1 VNLRVLP
8 LTALAFLTAC
18 QNMPEPYAPP
28 EQRQPFENFRPYRIS
43 RVVNMADGDVDA
55 HIVSGITQISGGSW
69 RWAEQRPT
77 VRLTV
82 RSADHLK
89 YTIDF
94 TIAGTT
100 FDQTGPVTVSFF
112 VNDHQIGS
120 ERYTA
125 QGNQH
130 YETPVPDG
138 LVEANKEVTVAAEI
152 DKLFTPPEGGQR
164 LGFILTRIGLKQE

>member
-1 VNLRVLP
+1 VNLRALLLSATVL
-8 LTALAFLTAC
+8 LSAC

-43 RVVNMADGDVDA
+43 RVVNMADGDVES
-55 HIVSGITQISGGSW
+55 HIVSGITDISGGSW
-69 RWAEQRPT
+69 RWTEQRPT

-82 RSADHLK
+82 RSVENLK

-112 VNDHQIGS
+112 VNDHLIGS
-120 ERYTA
+120 EHYTA

-130 YETPVPDG
+130 YETKVPDG

>member
-1 VNLRVLP
+1 
-8 LTALAFLTAC
+8 
-18 QNMPEPYAPP
+18 MPEPYAPP
-28 EQRQPFENFRPYRIS
+28 EQRQPFENFRPYRVS
-43 RVVNMADGDVDA
+43 RVINMADGDVDA
-55 HIVSGITQISGGSW
+55 HIVSGITAISGGTW
-69 RWAEQRPT
+69 RWTEQRPT

-82 RSADHLK
+82 RSVENLK

-94 TIAGTT
+94 TIAGAT

-112 VNDHQIGS
+112 VNDHMIGS
-120 ERYTA
+120 EHYTA

-130 YETPVPDG
+130 YETKVPDG

-152 DKLFTPPEGGQR
+152 DKLFTPPGSGSK